1 MYDGTTL
8 GERTPFQVHLAF
20 HQTRG
25 PSTWNLLAREQIQ
38 ALRMTTQENSEPTLG
53 EDLQGNP
60 GVVQSGFPGLSENS
74 NETVNSYHFGGGGT
88 GYE

>member
-1 MYDGTTL
+1 
-8 GERTPFQVHLAF
+8 
-20 HQTRG
+20 
-25 PSTWNLLAREQIQ
+25 
-38 ALRMTTQENSEPTLG
+38 MTTQENSEPTLG